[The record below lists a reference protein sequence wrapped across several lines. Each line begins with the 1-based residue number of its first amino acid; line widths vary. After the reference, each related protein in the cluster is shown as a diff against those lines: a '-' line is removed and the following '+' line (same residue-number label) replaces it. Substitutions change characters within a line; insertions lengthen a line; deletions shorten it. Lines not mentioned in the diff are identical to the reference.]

1 MLQTRLRQRAGM
13 QELEG
18 YALECGDEQTMKLKM
33 KTSEVFEVILWAI
46 MIVHLELP
54 WWVWGIWLLTIFGV
68 HIEYPKGDSE

>member
-1 MLQTRLRQRAGM
+1 MERQSFESGTI
-13 QELEG
+13 QKIV
-18 YALECGDEQTMKLKM
+18 DEQTMKLKM